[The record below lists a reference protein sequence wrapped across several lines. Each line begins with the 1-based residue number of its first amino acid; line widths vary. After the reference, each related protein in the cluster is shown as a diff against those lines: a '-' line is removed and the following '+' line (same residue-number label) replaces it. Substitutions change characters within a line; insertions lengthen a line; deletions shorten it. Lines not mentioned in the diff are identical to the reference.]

1 MPLLNNEV
9 LDDPLLYDG
18 ESSFSGGMVSLVKP
32 SLLGEGSCSELVNID
47 IDRSGRLMT
56 RLGTDALGTAPNAS
70 HVRGLF
76 YYDWTSDFL
85 MRVSNGALQSWD
97 SAAWATVSG
106 FTPNAAF
113 NVEMCQLQGN
123 LYLTNGTT
131 IYSWAGS
138 GAAAALV
145 DIHTPA
151 CRYLVSHAGRVF
163 AAGLT
168 AKDNITWSTLLDGTA
183 WDPADTFSVG
193 GGDGEGI
200 TGMCSWQSSRL
211 LVFKRN
217 SIYAVN
223 TPSTVTPGTDTW
235 STETVNRRIGCV
247 AHRSIQQVGNDVFF
261 LSEDGVRT
269 LGRTLS
275 DQEIGVS
282 SPISEPIDDIIKR
295 INWAYI
301 DTASSVYHAN
311 RYLLSVPV
319 DSATTPN
326 YVLVWNQLTKS
337 WSGYWTGWNATAF
350 AKTEFSGT
358 SKVVFGNAT
367 GGTHEWLGWQSEVE
381 SAAADYNDSGVVYA
395 SSVTTRGFHFRDY
408 LSPKVGYSYEL
419 EFYKSS
425 SDVSAYFIV
434 DRGGSKAAYSGPTQR
449 GVLYLPL
456 DLPFLLP
463 AKGSF
468 RTASDLGKF
477 GRFFSIQV
485 KLSVPSGK
493 LAVQGFG
500 LTAFLDTI
508 RNEA

>member
-1 MPLLNNEV
+1 M
-9 LDDPLLYDG
+9 
-18 ESSFSGGMVSLVKP
+18 
-32 SLLGEGSCSELVNID
+32 
-47 IDRSGRLMT
+47 
-56 RLGTDALGTAPNAS
+56 
-70 HVRGLF
+70 
-76 YYDWTSDFL
+76 
-85 MRVSNGALQSWD
+85 
-97 SAAWATVSG
+97 
-106 FTPNAAF
+106 
-113 NVEMCQLQGN
+113 
-123 LYLTNGTT
+123 
-131 IYSWAGS
+131 
-138 GAAAALV
+138 
-145 DIHTPA
+145 
-151 CRYLVSHAGRVF
+151 
-163 AAGLT
+163 
-168 AKDNITWSTLLDGTA
+168 
-183 WDPADTFSVG
+183 
-193 GGDGEGI
+193 
-200 TGMCSWQSSRL
+200 
-211 LVFKRN
+211 
-217 SIYAVN
+217 
-223 TPSTVTPGTDTW
+223 TPSSTTW

-381 SAAADYNDSGVVYA
+381 SAAADYNDSGAVYA
-395 SSVTTRGFHFRDY
+395 SSVTTRGFHFGDY

-425 SDVSAYFIV
+425 SDVSAYFIA